1 MLPGGLKAYYITLQR
16 MSQCAECNNPI
27 AEGDKIMEVPCCD
40 LKYHSTCAIT
50 RFCSGLYSS
59 SLFCSCGAVL
69 HQPPPSSHLSH
80 TDEEIGASVTQVMAK
95 EGVPAEVKA
104 IKKKKTAA
112 RKALTGY
119 KRMLAVKKREFKVN
133 VENHMEALKI
143 AKQNAINEV
152 KNSAEYK
159 EYRKCVTGANTSEQA
174 FIKKHAIHRYV
185 AYTIFGE
192 RSWFKRMRMPL
203 RYIRYAFR
211 IRL

>member
-1 MLPGGLKAYYITLQR
+1 V
-16 MSQCAECNNPI
+16 CAHCAMPI
-27 AEGDKIMEVPCCD
+27 EEGAKVMESPCCD
-40 LKYHSTCAIT
+40 LKFHSQCGILKLCEANYHSAVVYCN
-50 RFCSGLYSS
+50 CGSVLYQ
-59 SLFCSCGAVL
+59 
-69 HQPPPSSHLSH
+69 HPQHHSH
-80 TDEEIGASVTQVMAK
+80 TDEEIEASVTQVMAK

-159 EYRKCVTGANTSEQA
+159 EYRKCVTGANMMEHA

-203 RYIRYAFR
+203 RYIRYTFR